1 MSIQEIETSRLCLR
15 RFVAEDVDAYF
26 EIRRKP
32 AVARFLPSFRGADDV
47 EIRARTLATMASFA
61 QHWAEYGYGPWAAV
75 DKEHARLVGHCG
87 LRFLPEH
94 GETEILYAF
103 DDAVWGSGLAT
114 EGARALVRYGMFK
127 LGLDRVVGLTHPDN
141 EPSKH
146 VLMKSGLQPRGM
158 GHYYDKDLCYFVAQ
172 KSATAI

>member
-15 RFVAEDVDAYF
+15 RFVPEDADAYF

-61 QHWAEYGYGPWAAV
+61 QHWAEHGYGPWAAI
-75 DKEHARLVGHCG
+75 DKEQKRLIGHCG

-114 EGARALVRYGMFK
+114 EGAIAARDYGFAVLK
-127 LGLDRVVGLTHPDN
+127 LPRLIAMIVPDN
-141 EPSKH
+141 HASIRVIEKTGLRADGQSSFLGNP
-146 VLMKSGLQPRGM
+146 VLRYALARSR
-158 GHYYDKDLCYFVAQ
+158 A
-172 KSATAI
+172 